1 MANTR
6 SLINFFMGLSNV
18 TERYFVTGTDTEV
31 GKTVASTALL
41 QAARTLGRNTAGY
54 KPVASGSEMTAEGL
68 RNSDA
73 LALQRNS
80 SVALSYPAVNP
91 YTFAEPTSPH
101 IVSAEEQR
109 PIEFSVLSAGLRAL
123 ESQADWVLV
132 EGAGGWFTPLSPE
145 QTFADWAIAERLPVI
160 LVVGVKLGC
169 INHAM
174 LTAQAIRQAG
184 LHFAGWVANGVV
196 APGKRHG
203 EYMATLKRV
212 LPAPLLGEIPWLG
225 EQADTADIGRYLSL
239 SALAPSA
246 PSSGQ

>member
-1 MANTR
+1 ME
-6 SLINFFMGLSNV
+6 LSNV

-41 QAARTLGRNTAGY
+41 QAARALGHKTAGY
-54 KPVASGSEMTAEGL
+54 KPVASGSEMTADGL

-73 LALQRNS
+73 LALQHNS

-101 IVSAEEQR
+101 IISADEQR
-109 PIEFSVLSAGLRAL
+109 PIEFSALSAGLRAL

-132 EGAGGWFTPLSPE
+132 EGAGGWFTPLSAT

-184 LHFAGWVANGVV
+184 LHFAGWVANVVV
-196 APGKRHG
+196 APGKRHA
-203 EYMATLKRV
+203 EYMATLERM

-225 EQADTADIGRYLSL
+225 DMADTRDIGGYLSL
-239 SALAPSA
+239 KALTPSA
-246 PSSGQ
+246 PSSGR